1 MRERIEGLVK
11 DALAKNPSLFLIDL
25 TISADNRIR
34 VIMDGDEG
42 VTVEDCVEVSRAVE
56 SNLDESDDFAI
67 DVLSAGLSESLVLP
81 RQYKKNIGRQLNIL
95 KKDGIRV
102 KGEVVDATDEDCTIT
117 WTVREP
123 KPVGKGKITVTKEA
137 KVPYDDI
144 KEAKVVITF

>member
-102 KGEVVDATDEDCTIT
+102 KGEVVNATDEDCTIT

>member
-11 DALAKNPSLFLIDL
+11 DALAKNPTLFLIDL

>member
-11 DALAKNPSLFLIDL
+11 DALAKNPSLFLINL

-102 KGEVVDATDEDCTIT
+102 KGEVVNATDEDCTIT